1 MFTGLCLF
9 IRSLFWLA
17 SPTSIGTYAGG
28 AKWGSSPGESEPQTQ
43 EAVQEG
49 TSVFSLF
56 IQLATVLPCN
66 DHDALEKAP
75 SLLKK
80 LIK

>member
-1 MFTGLCLF
+1 M
-9 IRSLFWLA
+9 IRWWAFNLDLLYLL
-17 SPTSIGTYAGG
+17 TYTCIGTYAGG
-28 AKWGSSPGESEPQTQ
+28 AKGGSSPGESEPQTQ

-66 DHDALEKAP
+66 DHDALEKAS